1 MDNISLEIIVAALAE
16 QLPGTFITKVHQMT
30 PYHLLLRL
38 RGGGQGG
45 EQRLL
50 ISTAAQEPGLHL
62 TSRRYLNP
70 PRPLRFCA
78 YLRHH
83 FQGAR
88 IKAIEKIEND
98 RIVIIR
104 AARRNEEE
112 KQLIIELIG
121 KRGNALLSH
130 GDKML
135 IGAVMLEKSA
145 ATRLKSGLF
154 YLPPETDKNITDDST
169 TPAILLETIGL
180 DNCRDLS
187 CEDLQSNYDNWFFP
201 LYQAHYGDLETRR
214 LSKALKQHQRRLKK
228 RQKKLRTEQQEK
240 MGHLDDN
247 RFGDLLKGEIH
258 KLKRGAEKVTVIDYY
273 STDLKKIELTL
284 NPAISPLAN
293 MEKFYKNAKKAKR
306 GIKLIAARLKA
317 TEQEE
322 NYAGEV
328 LFQLDRLSENP
339 DREVS
344 DEEQELLELAAKLT
358 QKKRRQ
364 QAGVRQSGK
373 PKPAAKNR
381 HPKNRGVEK
390 IAGINGGIIYLGRN
404 VIGNENIYRHLG
416 APNDLWFHVHNY
428 PGAHVLLKT
437 APGAEECER
446 EQLQAA
452 TLAAANS
459 KAESEKITEVTMTRV
474 KYLRKPKG
482 GHPGQL
488 LLSGP
493 LQILRVQ
500 PKQ

>member
-62 TSRRYLNP
+62 TSRRYINP

-247 RFGDLLKGEIH
+247 RFG
-258 KLKRGAEKVTVIDYY
+258 
-273 STDLKKIELTL
+273 
-284 NPAISPLAN
+284 
-293 MEKFYKNAKKAKR
+293 
-306 GIKLIAARLKA
+306 
-317 TEQEE
+317 
-322 NYAGEV
+322 
-328 LFQLDRLSENP
+328 
-339 DREVS
+339 
-344 DEEQELLELAAKLT
+344 
-358 QKKRRQ
+358 
-364 QAGVRQSGK
+364 
-373 PKPAAKNR
+373 
-381 HPKNRGVEK
+381 
-390 IAGINGGIIYLGRN
+390 
-404 VIGNENIYRHLG
+404 
-416 APNDLWFHVHNY
+416 
-428 PGAHVLLKT
+428 
-437 APGAEECER
+437 
-446 EQLQAA
+446 
-452 TLAAANS
+452 
-459 KAESEKITEVTMTRV
+459 
-474 KYLRKPKG
+474 
-482 GHPGQL
+482 
-488 LLSGP
+488 
-493 LQILRVQ
+493 
-500 PKQ
+500 